1 MALTEDEVI
10 RILNLVEQSSFGEL
24 RLETADLK
32 LLVRKKGY
40 GGANSGPDVR
50 FGNSGTPPNTT
61 PQPVIEQAPTPGES
75 ARTKGLV
82 ITCPEG
88 MVTIKSPMLGTV
100 YLRPSPDAP
109 NYVEVGSHVKK
120 DDTVCLIEVMK
131 VFTAVKAEVNGLI
144 ADILVDTNEMVEYGQ
159 QLFLVKPDTE
169 PSGKD

>member
-10 RILNLVEQSSFGEL
+10 RILKLVEQSSFGEL

-40 GGANSGPDVR
+40 VATNTSPDT
-50 FGNSGTPPNTT
+50 GTGSSGTVSNAT
-61 PQPVIEQAPTPGES
+61 PQPVIEQTPAPSES
-75 ARTKGLV
+75 GRTEGLV
-82 ITCPEG
+82 AACQEG

-100 YLRPSPDAP
+100 YLRPSPDASH
-109 NYVEVGSHVKK
+109 YVEVGSHVKK

-131 VFTAVKAEVNGLI
+131 VFTAVKAGVNGHI

-159 QLFLVKPDTE
+159 QLFLVRPDIE
-169 PSGKD
+169 SSGKD

>member
-10 RILNLVEQSSFGEL
+10 RILKLVEQSSFGEF

-40 GGANSGPDVR
+40 VAANAAPDVGS
-50 FGNSGTPPNTT
+50 GNSGTALNTAS
-61 PQPVIEQAPTPGES
+61 QPVIVQTPAQSES
-75 ARTKGLV
+75 ARTRGLV
-82 ITCPEG
+82 ATCPEG

-109 NYVEVGSHVKK
+109 HYVEVGSHVKK

-131 VFTAVKAEVNGLI
+131 VFTAVKAEVDGQI
-144 ADILVDTNEMVEYGQ
+144 AHILVDTNEMVEYGQ
-159 QLFLVKPDTE
+159 QLFLVKPDIE
-169 PSGKD
+169 SHEKG